1 MTNHLH
7 WVWWSNQTD
16 VAKYFHFQNIFPL
29 FPIRLSSQQKNI
41 FLLQIFSST
50 PNKQPLAL
58 SLMEQPD
65 WFCDQETALEER
77 RGNENAKL
85 VSAYF
90 LWHCCGGSE
99 RLGGNDKL
107 GLRRYTLDC
116 PPPLT
121 SCLPLSFPALSL
133 SLSWKVEGLQLR
145 WKGARLQNR
154 IGKEAV
160 PCKSGGEH
168 GQHDG

>member
-1 MTNHLH
+1 
-7 WVWWSNQTD
+7 
-16 VAKYFHFQNIFPL
+16 
-29 FPIRLSSQQKNI
+29 
-41 FLLQIFSST
+41 
-50 PNKQPLAL
+50 
-58 SLMEQPD
+58 MEQPD

-133 SLSWKVEGLQLR
+133 SLLESWRFAIALERCEPAKQDWKRGSSLQKWRRTWTDWWL
-145 WKGARLQNR
+145 ARLAHYLDISPNISANFPNISPQFVQPLNSHFWKKKMQR
-154 IGKEAV
+154 LTILHTY
-160 PCKSGGEH
+160 P
-168 GQHDG
+168 

>member
-7 WVWWSNQTD
+7 WVWLSNQTD
-16 VAKYFHFQNIFPL
+16 VAKYFHFQNIFPTKKIFFL
-29 FPIRLSSQQKNI
+29 SKYFPPQPMTSQSHRVWWSNRNGVAINRQHK
-41 FLLQIFSST
+41 
-50 PNKQPLAL
+50 KKH
-58 SLMEQPD
+58 
-65 WFCDQETALEER
+65 
-77 RGNENAKL
+77 GNENVKL
-85 VSAYF
+85 DRAYF
-90 LWHCCGGSE
+90 VWHCCGGSE

-121 SCLPLSFPALSL
+121 SCSPLSFPAL

-145 WKGARLQNR
+145 WKGARLRNR

-168 GQHDG
+168 GQTDG

>member
-1 MTNHLH
+1 
-7 WVWWSNQTD
+7 
-16 VAKYFHFQNIFPL
+16 
-29 FPIRLSSQQKNI
+29 
-41 FLLQIFSST
+41 
-50 PNKQPLAL
+50 
-58 SLMEQPD
+58 MEQTD

-145 WKGARLQNR
+145 WKGARGCKTGLEKRQFLAKVAANMDSMMVR
-154 IGKEAV
+154 KAGPLFGYLPKYFCKFSKYISAVCSAFVFTFLGKKCSV
-160 PCKSGGEH
+160 
-168 GQHDG
+168 